1 LYKPPPRGVFGWG
14 ASMIARPGVKIWPLM
29 MMKFAA
35 LAGSIR
41 EHNKRTMIFLIIKVS
56 DQQSIAQ

>member
-1 LYKPPPRGVFGWG
+1 
-14 ASMIARPGVKIWPLM
+14 MIARPGVKIWPLM

-41 EHNKRTMIFLIIKVS
+41 EHNKRTMTFLIIKVI
-56 DQQSIAQ
+56 DQQRIAQWSIRN